1 MTLSKAH
8 SVERLFAKNLFSNTE
23 LFRISGRLSEL
34 LNQSLEHGEDV
45 LISGFGKFS
54 VREKH
59 QRRVRKPQTDEPVTF
74 RPLRVVTFRH
84 GESSKRSS
92 IRNRRQGMRRYAV
105 LLVTLLTLSAVS
117 LVYAG
122 LDDAESAY
130 RRKDYVKA
138 AKDFKILAEHGNAE
152 AQLHLGLMYDGGQG
166 VPRDYSEAVR
176 WFRKAAEQGLA
187 QAQLKLGLMYDE
199 GRGVP
204 RDYSEALKW
213 FLKAAEQGMT
223 EAQFNLGLI
232 YHEGEGV
239 PQDYPEAMKWLR
251 RAAEHRDASAQ
262 YNLGVMY
269 TKGDGVPQD
278 LIQAHLWFDLAAAQG
293 NSKAQTARDKIAAE
307 LTPSQIA
314 EAQRLAKEWRPQGQ
328 EK

>member
-1 MTLSKAH
+1 
-8 SVERLFAKNLFSNTE
+8 
-23 LFRISGRLSEL
+23 
-34 LNQSLEHGEDV
+34 
-45 LISGFGKFS
+45 
-54 VREKH
+54 
-59 QRRVRKPQTDEPVTF
+59 
-74 RPLRVVTFRH
+74 
-84 GESSKRSS
+84 
-92 IRNRRQGMRRYAV
+92 MRRYAV
-105 LLVTLLTLSAVS
+105 LLVTLLTLSTVP

-130 RRKDYVKA
+130 RRGDYVKA
-138 AKDFKILAEHGNAE
+138 AKDFKALAEHGNAE

-166 VPRDYSEAVR
+166 VPRNYPEAVK

-204 RDYSEALKW
+204 RDYSEA
-213 FLKAAEQGMT
+213 
-223 EAQFNLGLI
+223 
-232 YHEGEGV
+232 
-239 PQDYPEAMKWLR
+239 MKWLR

-269 TKGDGVPQD
+269 TKGEGVPQD
-278 LIQAHLWFDLAAAQG
+278 LVQAHLWFNLAAAQG
-293 NSKAQTARDKIAAE
+293 NSKAQVARDKIAAE

-314 EAQRLAKEWRPQGQ
+314 EAQRLAKEWKPEGQ